1 MAVEKAHL
9 PNLAVVGSHFSTV
22 GSNLAQALSTIK
34 SSMGGGGGGIGGGGC
49 YVHWAGTGFTLHLL
63 SIMRPAI

>member
-9 PNLAVVGSHFSTV
+9 PNLAVAGSHFSTV

-34 SSMGGGGGGIGGGGC
+34 SSMGEEEEEEEDVMYIGQAQVSRC
-49 YVHWAGTGFTLHLL
+49 TY
-63 SIMRPAI
+63 